1 MKINEIISDT
11 DADNLTQQQYT
22 IVDQVEIQGY
32 NIVLTKMPDFLAQI
46 LGAHYQLGFSKAN
59 TDFTDYAQHAEKFVE
74 PGETFPLAKL
84 GQGFTNIKDW
94 ANEYGALVV
103 ASSDPRKTRLY
114 SRLFARAGFDVEKYN
129 AMQNDWIIIK

>member
-11 DADNLTQQQYT
+11 DIANLAQQQYT

-32 NIVLTKMPDFLAQI
+32 NIVLTKMPEQLAEI

-74 PGETFPLAKL
+74 PGETFPLAEL
-84 GQGFTNIKDW
+84 ALSFENIEEWTEK
-94 ANEYGALVV
+94 YGDIVV
-103 ASSDPRKTRLY
+103 ASSDARKTKLY
-114 SRLFARAGFDVEKYN
+114 SRLFARAGFDVENYN